1 MTETI
6 AATALPDLRPAT
18 ISKQI
23 ALLTVAQRRAM
34 GPTLKQARAELT
46 RRSWWEPATRQDRA
60 VQLWGLGCL
69 STPTAV
75 ARWLTT
81 GATRLADTRPD
92 LLIACLEAGDR
103 DSAWR
108 AELAGQ
114 LAAGRAERWGGLPY
128 FPLIVHLVRT
138 SDAAVPDTDEFVR
151 AWISSRTGHEH
162 VAIPWRAAQLP
173 GGENLLARLRVDP
186 FLPTLARRA
195 VELTGVVLANDAD
208 DPENSWPYALG
219 VLSAEGI
226 VDREALHTCTLNA
239 LLRGDGTPSDAV
251 GRLSV
256 LTALRAET
264 AECASRITAYTE
276 LLVRGRSTA
285 AAHAQSVLIAL
296 HAADL
301 LPTAEVVALSDEV
314 FARPE
319 KKLVRAQLS
328 WLERVVR
335 AEPGFTSGAV
345 RCWAAA
351 LPALEDATLRARIDK
366 LIARYLPGA
375 DDETRMDLAAVP
387 EPVLEPE
394 VPLPIPPAPAVL
406 DGVPASP
413 AETAELYRWLSAQPW
428 DDPLRGELVFDG
440 LVRFTSSD
448 RAALTE
454 VLRPVLEAELSATD
468 TTGRWWRSHGWGP
481 LTTASIAVGLLRDR
495 PRERS
500 ASNLLAERMIEWGDL
515 VLAGAP
521 LPPCALATPTF
532 ENGQIAAAELL
543 DRLRSHRDAGIRPGA
558 IEFAQALVRVAPDAD
573 PGIRTGAV
581 DLGTPEGLR
590 LAAALAG
597 EPLTDLPGTLGMVHL
612 GPDDAWSY
620 LPIEP
625 VEFPNPEVLAR
636 WQLWSTWRESEI
648 PVRLAE
654 LPGPKDIAV
663 HGHVMRALCAD
674 KAPER
679 VAGVDALA
687 ALASTGQLR
696 PELLVAT
703 LPGQLSLKRLA
714 GSLRDAVLALGPHH
728 AWPVIDALLTPLL
741 VRDKTTGLADV
752 LAVAADCARRHGAT
766 AHYPALVPLTERP
779 GSGRLVTE
787 ARTLHAALQ
796 QHCRL
801 DQGLR
806 PTAQ

>member
-6 AATALPDLRPAT
+6 ATLPDLRPAT

-46 RRSWWEPATRQDRA
+46 RRSWWEPATRKDRA

-92 LLIACLEAGDR
+92 LLIACLEAGERDR
-103 DSAWR
+103 AWR

-162 VAIPWRAAQLP
+162 VAIPWRSAQLP
-173 GGENLLARLRVDP
+173 GGENLLARLRADP

-195 VELTGVVLANDAD
+195 VELTGIALANDAD

-256 LTALRAET
+256 LTALHADS
-264 AECASRITAYTE
+264 AECAGRIPAYTE

-285 AAHAQSVLIAL
+285 AAHAQGVLIAL
-296 HAADL
+296 HGEGL

-335 AEPGFTSGAV
+335 AEPGFTSDAV
-345 RCWAAA
+345 RSWATA
-351 LPALEDATLRARIDK
+351 LPAIEDATLRARFEK
-366 LIARYLPGA
+366 LITRYLPGA
-375 DDETRMDLAAVP
+375 DDEIRMDLAAAP
-387 EPVLEPE
+387 EPELEPE
-394 VPLPIPPAPAVL
+394 VPLPIPPVPNAL
-406 DGVPASP
+406 EGVPASP
-413 AETAELYRWLSAQPW
+413 ADTAELYHWLSAQPW
-428 DDPLRGELVFDG
+428 GEPMRGELFFDG
-440 LVRFTSSD
+440 LVRFTHSD
-448 RAALTE
+448 RAALTA
-454 VLRPVLEAELSATD
+454 VLRPALEVELSAD
-468 TTGRWWRSHGWGP
+468 DPTGRWRAHGWTP
-481 LTTASIAVGLLRDR
+481 LVTAAIAVGLLREQPSERTAPDR
-495 PRERS
+495 LS
-500 ASNLLAERMIEWGDL
+500 ERMIEWGDL
-515 VLAGAP
+515 VLTGAP

-532 ENGQIAAAELL
+532 ENGQIAAATLL
-543 DRLRSHRDAGIRPGA
+543 DRLRGYRDAGIRPGP
-558 IEFAQALVRVAPDAD
+558 IEFAQALVRLAPEAD
-573 PGIRTGAV
+573 RGIRTGAA

-590 LAAALAG
+590 LAAALDG
-597 EPLTDLPGTLGMVHL
+597 EPFTDLPAALALTYA
-612 GPDDAWSY
+612 GPEDAWSL

-625 VEFPNPEVLAR
+625 HEFPNPEVLAQ
-636 WQLWSTWRESEI
+636 WQLWSEWRESEI

-654 LPGPKDIAV
+654 LPGPKDLAV

-687 ALASTGQLR
+687 ILASTGQLR
-696 PELLVAT
+696 TDLLVAA
-703 LPGQLSLKRLA
+703 LPAQVPLKRLA
-714 GSLRDAVLALGPHH
+714 GSLRDTVLAIGPHH
-728 AWPVIDALLTPLL
+728 AWPVIDVLLTPLL

-752 LAVAADCARRHGAT
+752 LAVAADCARRHGAA
-766 AHYPALVPLTERP
+766 AHYPALAPLTERP

-787 ARTLHAALQ
+787 ARTLHSALQ
-796 QHCRL
+796 H
-801 DQGLR
+801 
-806 PTAQ
+806 P